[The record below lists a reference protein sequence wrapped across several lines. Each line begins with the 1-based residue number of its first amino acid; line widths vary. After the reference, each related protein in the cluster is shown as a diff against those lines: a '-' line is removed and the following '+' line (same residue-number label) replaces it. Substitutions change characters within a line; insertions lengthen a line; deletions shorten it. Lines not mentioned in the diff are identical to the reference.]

1 MNWILVSSVSGFLGV
16 ALGAFG
22 AHGLKD
28 RLDAYA
34 LGVWQTAVQYQVWHA
49 LALFGVGLLLRLPGG
64 GDARFA
70 NQAGW
75 GFFLGTFVFS
85 GSLYLL
91 AFSGVKTFGAIT
103 PLGGVAFLFGW
114 FALARLALK
123 L

>member
-34 LGVWQTAVQYQVWHA
+34 LGVWQPAVPYQVWHA

-64 GDARFA
+64 GDSRLA

-75 GFFLGTFVFS
+75 GFFFGTIVFS

-91 AFSGVKTFGAIT
+91 ALTGVKTLGAIT
-103 PLGGVAFLFGW
+103 PLGGVAYLFGW
-114 FALARLALK
+114 FALARVAMK